1 MTAVRAQVDQ
11 ETHRSSRRTTTRR
24 KLRLEAPGSIA
35 SDGDVL
41 ILDISTTGLLIK
53 ASGDLVVGETV
64 EFDLPEACGT
74 RAVVKW
80 SNGQLFGCQFRAPV
94 SVATV
99 SAALLRAP
107 SAPRQS
113 PALAPPRA
121 KHLAGDPR
129 HADDEQKLPLT
140 VRLRWIAGLTL
151 VSWGI
156 VATPVLLAWLYI

>member
-1 MTAVRAQVDQ
+1 MTAVRAQLDQ

-35 SDGDVL
+35 SEGGVL

-53 ASGDLVVGETV
+53 TSGDLVVGETV
-64 EFDLPEACGT
+64 EFDLPEASAT

-80 SNGQLFGCQFRAPV
+80 SSGQLFGCQFRAPV

-99 SAALLRAP
+99 GAALLRAP
-107 SAPRQS
+107 STPRQS
-113 PALAPPRA
+113 RAPRA
-121 KHLAGDPR
+121 KVLAGDPR
-129 HADDEQKLPLT
+129 PADNDEKLPLT

-151 VSWGI
+151 VAWGVI
-156 VATPVLLAWLYI
+156 AVPVLLAWPYI

>member
-1 MTAVRAQVDQ
+1 MTAVRAQVDH
-11 ETHRSSRRTTTRR
+11 EIHRSSRRTTTRR
-24 KLRLEAPGSIA
+24 KVRLEAPGSIA
-35 SDGDVL
+35 SEGDVL

-53 ASGDLVVGETV
+53 ASGDLEVGETV
-64 EFDLPEACGT
+64 EFDLPEASGT

-80 SNGQLFGCQFRAPV
+80 SSGQLFGCQFRAPV

-121 KHLAGDPR
+121 KDLAGDPR
-129 HADDEQKLPLT
+129 PADNDEKLPLT
-140 VRLRWIAGLTL
+140 VRLRWLAGLTL

-156 VATPVLLAWLYI
+156 IATPVILAWPYI

>member
-11 ETHRSSRRTTTRR
+11 EAHRSSRRTTTRR

-35 SDGDVL
+35 SENDVL

-53 ASGDLVVGETV
+53 APGDLVVGETV
-64 EFDLPEACGT
+64 EFDLPDASGT

-80 SNGQLFGCQFRAPV
+80 ANGQLFGCQFRTPV

-113 PALAPPRA
+113 PTLAAPRA
-121 KHLAGDPR
+121 NSLAGDLR
-129 HADDEQKLPLT
+129 HADNDEKLPLT
-140 VRLRWIAGLTL
+140 ARLRWIAGLTL
-151 VSWGI
+151 VSWAI
-156 VATPVLLAWLYI
+156 VATPVLLAWQHI